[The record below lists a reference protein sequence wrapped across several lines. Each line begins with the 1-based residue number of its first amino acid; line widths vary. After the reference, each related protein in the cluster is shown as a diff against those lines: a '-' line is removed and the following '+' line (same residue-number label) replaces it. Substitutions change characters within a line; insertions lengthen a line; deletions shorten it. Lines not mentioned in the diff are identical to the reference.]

1 MQRKMVGWSVAIAA
15 LATACFG
22 GGSAE
27 TKSMPIPTLIRPSA
41 SIGPV
46 AIGEPRARVEAVLG
60 RGAPEAL
67 GEDTNFL
74 SARILYSNAGLE
86 VSYSKSAVHPVVLWV
101 VTQSARYH
109 TRSGVGI
116 GSPIDRLAGVV
127 PLTCRGRTAV
137 RNCDVGTSPHAGP
150 AMTFHARNGHIDRI
164 SLIAVLSSDGRLSP
178 PDPELAAT
186 G

>member
-1 MQRKMVGWSVAIAA
+1 VQRKMVGWSVAIAA

-86 VSYSKSAVHPVVLWV
+86 VLWV

>member
-1 MQRKMVGWSVAIAA
+1 VQGKLVAWSFAIAVA
-15 LATACFG
+15 ASACFD

-27 TKSMPIPTLIRPSA
+27 TKSTPIPTLIRPSA

-46 AIGEPRARVEAVLG
+46 TIGEPRTKVEAVLG
-60 RGAPEAL
+60 RGTAEAL
-67 GEDTNFL
+67 GEDASFL

-86 VSYSKSAVHPVVLWV
+86 VSYSKSAVHPIVLSV

-109 TRSGVGI
+109 TRSGIGI
-116 GSPIDRLAGVV
+116 GSPINRLAGVV
-127 PLTCRGRTAV
+127 PLTCRGQFAV
-137 RNCDVGTSPHAGP
+137 RRCDVGASPQAGP
-150 AMTFHARNGHIDRI
+150 AMTFGARNGHIDRI